1 MKTIVDLENMKLQS
15 SPQFG
20 SAYECFIGLLENYYI
35 SKFDGKERI
44 KNELNDWDK
53 EAQLYIVD
61 ILIKRIGHHIKDFD
75 PNDLLALV
83 K

>member
-15 SPQFG
+15 CPPFVSV
-20 SAYECFIGLLENYYI
+20 YEYFIESLSHHYT
-35 SKFDGKERI
+35 SKHDGKERI
-44 KNELNDWDK
+44 RNELNGWDK

-61 ILIKRIGHHIKDFD
+61 ILIKRQDMMDLNKNDF
-75 PNDLLALV
+75 LESE